1 MRGIEA
7 SMSQKRIFLYDT
19 CFEMVGARKSYL
31 TLLLHTTHQEK
42 NKKRNFPLTISHYPS
57 HLTSSSRHRTKG
69 ELHANIYFSR
79 LITIVHAQSACDVGS
94 HCNSL
99 CHTALCTY
107 QFVTPTSPR
116 RAYHGHLTPS
126 LSPRVRNL
134 TLEPLR
140 GVGNDTKP
148 RKVENLTVRTQRA
161 KRKC

>member
-1 MRGIEA
+1 MRGNRTSPYYNTPHI
-7 SMSQKRIFLYDT
+7 
-19 CFEMVGARKSYL
+19 
-31 TLLLHTTHQEK
+31 
-42 NKKRNFPLTISHYPS
+42 KKRTRKEPPNFPLTISHYPS

-148 RKVENLTVRTQRA
+148 RKVENLTVLTQRA